1 MENRRLH
8 FMGIG
13 GAGLSAVAEL
23 AKEAGYE
30 ISGCDLDKNSQFL
43 KGLLKEKLNFEE
55 GHDPSHLENIDELIL
70 SPAIESLD
78 PKNPELLFAK
88 EKNIPVSIGEEF
100 LAKKLIGEKKLIA
113 VSGTHG
119 KSTTTAMVAKILEE
133 AGLDPTV
140 LVGAIVSDW
149 GRNYRIGK
157 GDYFVLEADEYQDKI
172 LLYSPYLSVITAI
185 EMDHPEYF
193 SSLDQ
198 LKESF
203 EQFANSSSD
212 YVVLGEN
219 IQLKLNDE
227 KVKVLKLGQD
237 FQIEKFDLKLIGE
250 FNQTNASLAFEV
262 AKCLGIDEE
271 VAKKALEKF
280 TGVGR
285 RFEFHGEEKE
295 VKVFDDYG
303 HHPTAIKAT
312 AEAAR
317 EKFPDS
323 KIWLIYQPHMFSRT
337 KYLFDSFVEVFKEIP
352 VDEIVLVDIF
362 AARQE
367 NTENIS
373 SQHIVNEVKKS
384 NTHYIGSLENT
395 AYYLAKNVAVGD
407 IVIVMG
413 AGDIYKLSGMLL
425 EKLKNKG

>member
-1 MENRRLH
+1 
-8 FMGIG
+8 MGIG